1 MVKQGELS
9 LKLANTNRDSDDDDD
24 DDDQILNEIS
34 TPQETTN
41 YFPAIAALS

>member
-1 MVKQGELS
+1 MVVKQGELS

-24 DDDQILNEIS
+24 DDQQLNVIS
-34 TPQETTN
+34 TQQEKKN